1 MSNIFDK
8 HVPIKTMY
16 KKQNQVPYMNRNLKK
31 AIYEKKMYYS
41 KYLKNKNSKTWEQ
54 YRIRRNL
61 VNKLKHKSENK
72 YFQERC
78 TGGCKQKDFWQTIK
92 PYFKKKKLQI
102 QIPKL
107 FCKKMIILYLK
118 MKM

>member
-1 MSNIFDK
+1 
-8 HVPIKTMY
+8 MY

-92 PYFKKKKLQI
+92 PYFLKKSYKFRFQNYFARK
-102 QIPKL
+102 
-107 FCKKMIILYLK
+107 
-118 MKM
+118 